1 MGKNVQQSI
10 QTKSGLAKQ
19 ILVTLLP
26 PILIV
31 MVVLSSIG
39 YIYSKMMIE
48 EEISYQME
56 YKLEHTI
63 AEINQSLIAHKRLG
77 EALGKTVASN
87 PNALTQPEYEALL
100 ESYLEVNADTFGIGV
115 WFEPNI
121 YNNMPAYSPYA
132 HSKSH

>member
-1 MGKNVQQSI
+1 MGKNVLQST

-19 ILVTLLP
+19 ILVTLLL

-39 YIYSKMMIE
+39 YMYSKMMIE

-63 AEINQSLIAHKRLG
+63 AEINKSLI
-77 EALGKTVASN
+77 S
-87 PNALTQPEYEALL
+87 
-100 ESYLEVNADTFGIGV
+100 TFNHYFFI
-115 WFEPNI
+115 
-121 YNNMPAYSPYA
+121 
-132 HSKSH
+132 

>member
-63 AEINQSLIAHKRLG
+63 SEINKSLMAHKRLG
-77 EALGKTVASN
+77 EALGKTVAAN
-87 PNALTQPEYEALL
+87 
-100 ESYLEVNADTFGIGV
+100 
-115 WFEPNI
+115 
-121 YNNMPAYSPYA
+121 
-132 HSKSH
+132 H